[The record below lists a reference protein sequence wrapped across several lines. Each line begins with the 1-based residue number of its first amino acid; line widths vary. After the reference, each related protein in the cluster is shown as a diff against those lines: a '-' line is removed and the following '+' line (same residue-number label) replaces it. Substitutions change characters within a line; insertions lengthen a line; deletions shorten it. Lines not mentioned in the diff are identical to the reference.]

1 MIKTILFQGD
11 SITDCG
17 RIRENAQNISQA
29 LGPGYPALVAAR
41 IMNNDWS
48 ARRSFINRG
57 ISGDRVVDLYAR
69 WKRDAVKIKPDVISI
84 LIGVNDTWHEMNHGN
99 GVEPERYDRFYR
111 MLLDWSLESKPDTK
125 FILLEP
131 FVLNFG
137 FITQTWVDEISVR
150 QQMVKKIAADYNA
163 IFVPL
168 QEKLT
173 QAAESARDPQL
184 VLRDG
189 VHPSLF
195 GHQLIADEYL
205 KYAGELFK

>member
-1 MIKTILFQGD
+1 MVKTILFQGD

-17 RIRENAQNISQA
+17 RVRENPANISQA
-29 LGPGYPALVAAR
+29 LGPGYPALIAAR

-48 ARRSFINRG
+48 AKRTFINKG

-69 WKRDAVKIKPDVISI
+69 WKRDAVNIRPDVLSI
-84 LIGVNDTWHEMNHGN
+84 LIGVNDTWHEMNYGN

-111 MLLDWSLESKPDTK
+111 MLLDWSLESKADTK

-137 FITQTWVDEISVR
+137 FITQAWVDEIVVR
-150 QQMVKKIAADYNA
+150 QQIVKKIAADYNA

-168 QEKLT
+168 QEKLD
-173 QAAESARDPQL
+173 QAAAAARDPQL

-189 VHPSLF
+189 VHPTLF
-195 GHQLIADEYL
+195 GHQLIADEYF
-205 KYAGELFK
+205 KYAGEFFK

>member
-1 MIKTILFQGD
+1 MVRTILFQGD

-17 RIRENAQNISQA
+17 RDRANPGA
-29 LGPGYPALVAAR
+29 LGPGYPSMVATR
-41 IMNNDWS
+41 IVNNNWS
-48 ARRSFINRG
+48 CRRNFINRG

-69 WKRDAVKIKPDVISI
+69 WKRDAINLKPDVISI
-84 LIGVNDTWHEMNHGN
+84 LIGVNDTWHEMNYGN

-111 MLLDWSLESKPDTK
+111 MLLDWSRKSNPDVK

-137 FITQTWVDEISVR
+137 FITSEWLDEIKERQEIVR
-150 QQMVKKIAADYNA
+150 KIAADYNA

-168 QEKLT
+168 QEKIS
-173 QAAESARDPQL
+173 AAADMARDPKM
-184 VLRDG
+184 VLGDG
-189 VHPSLF
+189 VHPTIY

>member
-1 MIKTILFQGD
+1 MVKTILFQGD

-17 RIRENAQNISQA
+17 RVRENPANISQA
-29 LGPGYPALVAAR
+29 LGPGYPALIAAR

-48 ARRSFINRG
+48 AKRTFINKG

-69 WKRDAVKIKPDVISI
+69 WKRDAVNIRPDVLSI
-84 LIGVNDTWHEMNHGN
+84 LIGVNDTWHEMNYGN

-111 MLLDWSLESKPDTK
+111 MLLDWSLESKADTK

-137 FITQTWVDEISVR
+137 FITQDWVDEIVIR
-150 QQMVKKIAADYNA
+150 QQIVKKIAADYNA

-168 QEKLT
+168 QEKLN
-173 QAAESARDPQL
+173 QAAAAARDPQL

-189 VHPSLF
+189 VHPTLF
-195 GHQLIADEYL
+195 GHQLIADEYF